1 MAPAA
6 GPRAEGDE
14 DARPK
19 ARADA
24 ERRLLQA
31 VFQQAPAPLFLL
43 GLDGTVRR
51 ANAAAGRLVGSG
63 SGYPTGKPFTAF
75 IDLPFRAALQSQL
88 GAVVRTGE
96 TRSLRC
102 GVLAAGGTA
111 EHEVTVGP
119 VKV

>member
-1 MAPAA
+1 MAQAA

-31 VFQQAPAPLFLL
+31 VFQQVPVPLFLL

-51 ANAAAGRLVGSG
+51 ANSAAGQLVGSG
-63 SGYPTGKPFTAF
+63 SGYPTGKLLTAF

-88 GAVVRTGE
+88 AAVVRTGE
-96 TRSLRC
+96 IRMVRC
-102 GVLAAGGTA
+102 GVLTADGGAGWEG
-111 EHEVTVGP
+111 
-119 VKV
+119 